1 MYILSRWMGFGALS
15 NVSHTLA
22 QMPSMKQHLSL
33 TRIEDSELSF
43 FVGIA
48 DPKRNIIRIQLSL
61 Q

>member
-1 MYILSRWMGFGALS
+1 MGFGALS